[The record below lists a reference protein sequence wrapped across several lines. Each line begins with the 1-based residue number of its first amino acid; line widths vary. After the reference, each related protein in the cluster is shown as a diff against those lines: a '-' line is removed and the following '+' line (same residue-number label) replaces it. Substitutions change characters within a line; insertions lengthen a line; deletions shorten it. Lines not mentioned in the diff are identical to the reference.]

1 MSFLDDETIAV
12 ECPRCRF
19 ETDVTVREI
28 RLCDAIICR
37 GCRATLQLNDYMCQT
52 RKAQLSIERALR
64 KFEQSF
70 GDINITLEI

>member
-19 ETDVTVREI
+19 ETDVTLREI
-28 RLCDAIICR
+28 RLRDAIICR
-37 GCRATLQLNDYMCQT
+37 GCKATLQLDDYMCQT

-64 KFEQSF
+64 ELEQSF
-70 GDINITLEI
+70 DDMNITLGI